1 MVVYFSI
8 WSKNFGPFEM
18 KSAKKTQ
25 NGEKSGLHN
34 IGAKAEYQEFLEEL
48 KEFED

>member
-1 MVVYFSI
+1 
-8 WSKNFGPFEM
+8 M

-25 NGEKSGLHN
+25 NEEKSGLHN
-34 IGAKAEYQEFLEEL
+34 VGAEAECQEFLEEL